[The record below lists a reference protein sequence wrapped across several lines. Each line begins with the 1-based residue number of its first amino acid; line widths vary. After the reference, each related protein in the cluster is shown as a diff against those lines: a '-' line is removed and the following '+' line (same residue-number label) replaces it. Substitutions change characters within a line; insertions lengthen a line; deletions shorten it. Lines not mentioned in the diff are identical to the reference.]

1 MCPVYG
7 GQPLGKVRTE
17 MVKRIAKDLL
27 ERHPDKFTV
36 DYEANKQVID
46 QIVDSRS
53 KRLRNRISG
62 YVTGLKKAEERN
74 RTPTA
79 PSTQEG
85 AVEEMETP

>member
-1 MCPVYG
+1 
-7 GQPLGKVRTE
+7 LGKVRTE
-17 MVKRIAKDLL
+17 TVKRIAKDLL

-62 YVTGLKKAEERN
+62 YVTGLKKVEERN
-74 RTPTA
+74 KASLA
-79 PSTQEG
+79 PLTQDG
-85 AVEEMETP
+85 AVEEAETS

>member
-1 MCPVYG
+1 
-7 GQPLGKVRTE
+7 LGKVRTE
-17 MVKRIAKDLL
+17 TIKRMAKNLL
-27 ERHPDKFTV
+27 ERHPDKFTA

-62 YVTGLKKAEERN
+62 YLTGLKKMEERN
-74 RTPTA
+74 KAPMA

-85 AVEEMETP
+85 ALEEVETS

>member
-1 MCPVYG
+1 M
-7 GQPLGKVRTE
+7 GKVRTE
-17 MVKRIAKDLL
+17 TIKRMAKNLL
-27 ERHPDKFTV
+27 ERHPDKFTA

-62 YVTGLKKAEERN
+62 YLTGLKKMEERN
-74 RTPTA
+74 KAPMA

-85 AVEEMETP
+85 ALEEVETS

>member
-1 MCPVYG
+1 
-7 GQPLGKVRTE
+7 LGKVRTE
-17 MVKRIAKDLL
+17 TIKRIAKNLL

-36 DYEANKQVID
+36 DYEANKRVID

-62 YVTGLKKAEERN
+62 YLTGLKKMEKRN
-74 RTPTA
+74 EAPIA

-85 AVEEMETP
+85 ALEEVETS

>member
-1 MCPVYG
+1 
-7 GQPLGKVRTE
+7 LGKVRTE
-17 MVKRIAKDLL
+17 TVKRIAKDLL

-62 YVTGLKKAEERN
+62 YVTGLKKMEERN
-74 RTPTA
+74 KAPLT
-79 PSTQEG
+79 PSTQDG
-85 AVEEMETP
+85 AVEEMGT